1 MPEATPKLKDI
12 LCPEC
17 ETPGYLIFPSFKD
30 CQTCLKLR
38 TEAIEAW
45 AERLKKDPT

>member
-1 MPEATPKLKDI
+1 MPEETPKKLKDI

-17 ETPGYLIFPSFKD
+17 ETPGYLIFPSYKD

-38 TEAIEAW
+38 TEATEAW
-45 AERLKKDPT
+45 DERLKEPK